1 MKEVMR
7 DQPIGRLGRPE
18 EIAAAVLWLCSSAAS
33 FVSVRHL
40 KLMVALQP
48 TRSKNGIKI
57 HRRRHED
64 EKTRNTG
71 SIGTRIWV
79 HEPGHKLRP
88 SSTYRRR
95 HQGHSRGPQQG
106 CTFFDT
112 AEVYGPYTSET
123 IVGGALEPFR
133 NEVKIATKFGFN
145 LTEKSGLDSRPDH
158 IKWMVDGC
166 LKRLRTD
173 HIDLFYQHRVD
184 PNVPIEDV
192 AGAVKELIE
201 AGKVLHFGLSEA
213 NPSTIRKAHAVQP
226 VAALQTEYSFMNR
239 DPESNGL
246 LATCEELGI
255 GFVPWGP
262 MGMGYLTQRLD
273 AKTAF
278 DPKSDLRSTFDRFQP
293 ETIAA
298 NKPFVDRI
306 TELARDE
313 RRYDRATLAR
323 LAVGSKAF
331 HRSDPGHRKGQASSG
346 KYRFHEACLDCGRP
360 EGNRR
365 STSPVQSAWWSY
377 ERTTDARSG
386 AIGEALVDRYRETR
400 FSSLYSRMVGYSEV
414 GEAGT

>member
-1 MKEVMR
+1 M
-7 DQPIGRLGRPE
+7 
-18 EIAAAVLWLCSSAAS
+18 
-33 FVSVRHL
+33 
-40 KLMVALQP
+40 
-48 TRSKNGIKI
+48 
-57 HRRRHED
+57 
-64 EKTRNTG
+64 KTR
-71 SIGTRIWV
+71 
-79 HEPGHKLRP
+79 KLGALEV
-88 SSTYRRR
+88 SELGFGCMNLATNY
-95 HQGHSRGPQQG
+95 GPAAPIDEAIKVIREAHRNG
-106 CTFFDT
+106 VTFFDT

-145 LTEKSGLDSRPDH
+145 LTEKNGLDSRPEH

-213 NPSTIRKAHAVQP
+213 NPSTIRRAHAVQP
-226 VAALQTEYSFMNR
+226 VAALQTEYSLMNR

-262 MGMGYLTQRLD
+262 MGMGYLTQNLD
-273 AKTAF
+273 AQTAF

-293 ETIAA
+293 ETIVA

-306 TELARDE
+306 TELARAKGATTAQLSLAWLLAQKPFIVPIPGTGKVKHLLENIESTKIFLTAGDLE
-313 RRYDRATLAR
+313 EIDRALAEHK
-323 LAVGSKAF
+323 VHG
-331 HRSDPGHRKGQASSG
+331 
-346 KYRFHEACLDCGRP
+346 GRMN
-360 EGNRR
+360 EQQMR
-365 STSPVQSAWWSY
+365 VV
-377 ERTTDARSG
+377 ER
-386 AIGEALVDRYRETR
+386 
-400 FSSLYSRMVGYSEV
+400 
-414 GEAGT
+414 